1 MRYRLPI
8 GEDDFA
14 QVRLEYYFVD
24 KSPFIREFMTL
35 WQDIDALDAQIF
47 L

>member
-24 KSPFIREFMTL
+24 KSPFTL

>member
-14 QVRLEYYFVD
+14 Q
-24 KSPFIREFMTL
+24 TL